1 MENKDY
7 SNISPIVQESLQS
20 INETSE
26 SMMSLKFTTECFKS
40 SEDIIN
46 LLVKGESKIKI
57 NSLNLIRTRKRR

>member
-1 MENKDY
+1 MENKDN
-7 SNISPIVQESLQS
+7 SNISPIIQESLQT

-26 SMMSLKFTTECFKS
+26 STMSSKFTIECFKS